1 MTILVNLLVIA
12 TLGTVA
18 SLSTRF
24 FSPVELQDRFEEG
37 QKFYALG
44 DYDKAIE
51 RYEVILATQSNAMIN
66 VEEVTVAVDE
76 FILPV
81 RVGATY
87 QLGNTYN
94 KLGLEKLQ
102 RSEFL
107 RAEGKETEAQARY
120 QEALADLNTSLDHFH
135 QLVIDEKIEERT
147 RVMAQYQMIQTSY
160 QLKNYEQVIREGEAL
175 LQNFPHSL
183 YEAATYY
190 DIAWSYFELEQYQKA
205 IERFEQVLILAPRG
219 SNADRSLFQIAESY
233 HSLGQDDIG
242 LDYLDR
248 LINRYDFAQ
257 MSEEEIIEM
266 TTLKLKGVVKETSRE
281 LVAKAHLKKGDIYA
295 KKDETEKAMAAY
307 AILPAEYAA
316 EPVLVQN
323 SYIRTA
329 ELIQK
334 EQGTTAAIAAYK
346 NAIEKVEDRFFQA
359 RTQLTVALMLFDQ
372 KHYLKAEEEYQ
383 IYLSAYEDVAARV
396 GFGREKVLFRMA
408 QCYQEHGRQVRGQ
421 DPDRA
426 DETID
431 DALVLYRQLL
441 DEYGSSALVPD
452 VLFNAG
458 FAHQLKKENEA
469 ARPFY
474 QRLVDEHPEHP
485 AAPNGLL
492 QLARIEYAAA
502 SYKEAEVIYRS
513 FLDRYPDSDLRNSAY
528 MELGLTYKWLK
539 DPNKA
544 IEAYEAVEEGWEQWP
559 KVQVELGE
567 LYIAKKDYE
576 QAKEALTR
584 ALGQTKDEELQSQ
597 MHYTVARVHFA
608 QSDYEGATREWSLA
622 LEKSPPA
629 QILESSLLARG
640 GAYYEVAK
648 QQDAAGDSASA
659 RISYEASLAD
669 MKALL
674 DRNPAPQIKD
684 SAFRTLGAGMIRLQR
699 EEEAALYY
707 QELISASEDPQ
718 EQATFRMLLTELYY
732 DQKDFKQAEY
742 FARQLLDMDFEDDN
756 QAGYY
761 RKERAYSIIGN
772 ALLQQKKNPEAARVF
787 AEGLVRY
794 PNSGESGNLAFS
806 KAFAEVSAG
815 DYEAA
820 VGSFKAFIEKFPESN
835 NRIHGQYY
843 LAHGYQALTQFKK
856 AAAGFE
862 NLARRYPDSQYEEEA
877 LYLIGE
883 NFYNERDFEKAA
895 TAYQKLLAK
904 YPQGQYGG
912 SAQYALS
919 WSYVEQEKMEEAVEA
934 MRTLVDLY
942 PQSEFA
948 SKAQFTIGD
957 YYYNIRSYAEAIEA
971 YERVIDAYPDSDE
984 ATRAQTLVAEL
995 SEIQASFDYNEAMKL
1010 FEAKQYQE
1018 AVDSLKG
1025 IIEKYPGTY
1034 TELAAYCN
1042 LGLAYEI
1049 VRQWV
1054 VAAEN
1059 YRVVV
1064 EKGGD
1069 SPEHADVV
1077 SFARMHRDW
1086 IVENRL

>member
-1 MTILVNLLVIA
+1 MMILVNLLVVA
-12 TLGTVA
+12 ALGTVA

-37 QKFYALG
+37 QKLYALG

-107 RAEGKETEAQARY
+107 RAERKETEAQARY
-120 QEALADLNTSLDHFH
+120 QEALADLNTSLDHFR
-135 QLVIDEKIEERT
+135 QLATDEKIDERT

-160 QLKNYEQVIREGEAL
+160 QLKNYEQVIQEGEAL
-175 LQNFPHSL
+175 LHNFPHSL
-183 YEAATYY
+183 YEATTYY

-233 HSLGQDDIG
+233 RSLGQDDRA

-248 LINRYDFAQ
+248 LIGRYDFAQ

-266 TTLKLKGVVKETSRE
+266 TTLKLKGVIKETARE

-295 KKDETEKAMAAY
+295 EKGETEKAMAAY

-334 EQGTTAAIAAYK
+334 ERSTTAAIAAYK
-346 NAIEKVEDRFFQA
+346 NAIEKVEDKLFQA
-359 RTQLTVALMLFDQ
+359 RTQLTVALMLFDEKQ
-372 KHYLKAEEEYQ
+372 YLQAAAEYQ
-383 IYLSAYEDVAARV
+383 IYLNAYEDVAARV
-396 GFGREKVLFRMA
+396 GFGREKVLFRIA
-408 QCYQEHGRQVRGQ
+408 QCHQEYGRQVRGQ
-421 DPDRA
+421 DPARA
-426 DETID
+426 DQTID
-431 DALVLYRQLL
+431 EALALYQLL
-441 DEYGSSALVPD
+441 LVEYGSSALIPD

-458 FAHQLKKENEA
+458 FAHQLKKEDEA
-469 ARPFY
+469 AKPLY
-474 QRLVDEHPEHP
+474 QRLVEDHPEHQ

-502 SYKEAEVIYRS
+502 NYAEAEAIYRS

-539 DPNKA
+539 DPDKA
-544 IEAYEAVEEGWEQWP
+544 IAAYETVAAGWEQWP
-559 KVQVELGE
+559 KVQVDLAE
-567 LYIAKKDYE
+567 LYIGKKDYE
-576 QAKEALTR
+576 QAREALR
-584 ALGQTKDEELQSQ
+584 QALGQAQDEELQSQ
-597 MHYTVARVHFA
+597 MHYTAARVHFA
-608 QSDYEGATREWSLA
+608 QDDYEGAIREWTLA
-622 LEKSPPA
+622 LEKSPPS

-659 RISYEASLAD
+659 RMRYEASLAD

-699 EEEAALYY
+699 EEEAASYY
-707 QELISASEDPQ
+707 QELIAASEDPQ

-732 DQKDFKQAEY
+732 DQQDFTRARH
-742 FARQLLDMDFEDDN
+742 FARQLLDMEFEDDN

-772 ALLQQKKNPEAARVF
+772 ALLQQKQYEEAAGVF
-787 AEGLVRY
+787 AQGLELY
-794 PNSGESGNLAFS
+794 PSSGESGNLAFS
-806 KAFAEVSAG
+806 KGFAEVSAT
-815 DYEAA
+815 DYEAT
-820 VGSFKAFIEKFPESN
+820 VKSFKAFIEKYPDN
-835 NRIHGQYY
+835 ANRVHGQYY
-843 LAHGYQALTQFKK
+843 LAHSHQALTQFKK
-856 AAAGFE
+856 AAAAFE
-862 NLARRYPDSQYEEEA
+862 DLARRYPDSQYEEEA
-877 LYLIGE
+877 LFLIGE
-883 NFYNERDFEKAA
+883 NYYNERDFEKAA
-895 TAYQKLLAK
+895 TAYQKLLAQ
-904 YPQGQYGG
+904 YPQGKYGG
-912 SAQYALS
+912 AAQYALA
-919 WSYVEQEKMEEAVEA
+919 WCYVEQERMEEAVAA
-934 MRTLVDLY
+934 MGTLVERY
-942 PQSEFA
+942 PRSEYA

-957 YYYNIRSYAEAIEA
+957 YYYNIRSYAEAMEA
-971 YERVIDAYPDSDE
+971 YGRVIDAYPDSDE
-984 ATRAQTLVAEL
+984 APRARSLVAEL
-995 SEIQASFDYNEAMKL
+995 SEIQASFDYNEVMKL
-1010 FEAKQYQE
+1010 LETKQYRE
-1018 AVDSLKG
+1018 AVTGLKG

-1049 VRQWV
+1049 MRQWREAV
-1054 VAAEN
+1054 EN
-1059 YRVVV
+1059 YQVVE

-1069 SPEHADVV
+1069 SPENADVV
-1077 SFARMHRDW
+1077 GFARLHRDW

>member
-1 MTILVNLLVIA
+1 MMILVNLLMIA
-12 TLGTVA
+12 ALGTAA

-37 QKFYALG
+37 QKLYALG
-44 DYDKAIE
+44 AYDKAIE

-66 VEEVTVAVDE
+66 VEEVMVAVDE

-81 RVGATY
+81 RVAATY

-107 RAEGKETEAQARY
+107 RTEKKEAEAEERY
-120 QEALADLNTSLDHFH
+120 QSALEDLNASLEHFR
-135 QLVIDEKIEERT
+135 QLATDEEIDERT

-160 QLKNYEQVIREGEAL
+160 QLKDYEQVIQQGEAL

-190 DIAWSYFELEQYQKA
+190 DMAWSYFELEQYQEA
-205 IERFEQVLILAPRG
+205 IERFGQVLILAPRG

-233 HSLGQDDIG
+233 AHLGQDDRA
-242 LDYLDR
+242 LEYLDR
-248 LINRYDFAQ
+248 LIARYDFAQ

-281 LVAKAHLKKGDIYA
+281 LVAKAHLRKGDIYA
-295 KKDETEKAMAAY
+295 EAGEVEKAMAAY
-307 AILPAEYAA
+307 AVLPTEYSA

-329 ELIQK
+329 ELTQK
-334 EQGTTAAIAAYK
+334 ERGTIAAIASYK
-346 NAIEKVEDRFFQA
+346 NAIEKVEDKLFQA
-359 RTQLTVALMLFDQ
+359 RTQLTVALMLYDEGE
-372 KHYLKAEEEYQ
+372 YLQAVEEYK
-383 IYLSAYEDVAARV
+383 IYLNAYGDMVARV
-396 GFGREKVLFRMA
+396 GFGREKVLFRIA
-408 QCYQEHGRQVRGQ
+408 QCHQAYGRQVRRE
-421 DPDRA
+421 DPARSEEA
-426 DETID
+426 ID
-431 DALVLYRQLL
+431 TALVLYRQLL
-441 DEYGSSALVPD
+441 DEYENAALIPD
-452 VLFNAG
+452 VFFNAG
-458 FAHQLKKENEA
+458 FSHQLNKEDEA

-474 QRLVDEHPEHP
+474 QRLVDDFSDHP

-492 QLARIEYAAA
+492 QLARIDYAAA
-502 SYKEAEVIYRS
+502 DYAKAEAIYRS
-513 FLDRYPDSDLRNSAY
+513 FLDRYSESDLRNTAY

-539 DPNKA
+539 DPDRA
-544 IEAYEAVEEGWEQWP
+544 IAAYETVEDDWEQWP
-559 KVQVELGE
+559 KVQVDLAE
-567 LYIAKKDYE
+567 LYIGKREHDRAR
-576 QAKEALTR
+576 EALRR
-584 ALGQTKDEELQSQ
+584 ALDKAQDKELESQ
-597 MHYTVARVHFA
+597 MHYTAARVHFA
-608 QSDYEGATREWSLA
+608 QDDFEGAIREWTLA
-622 LEKSPPA
+622 LEKTPPP

-648 QQDAAGDSASA
+648 QQDAVGDTANA
-659 RISYEASLAD
+659 RLSYEASLED

-674 DRNPAPQIKD
+674 DRDPAPQIKD
-684 SAFRTLGAGMIRLQR
+684 SAFRTLGAGRILLQR
-699 EEEAALYY
+699 EEEAASYY

-718 EQATFRMLLTELYY
+718 VQATFRMLLIELYY
-732 DQKDFKQAEY
+732 DQQDFTQARN
-742 FARQLLDMDFEDDN
+742 FARQLLDMEFEDDN

-772 ALLQQKKNPEAARVF
+772 ALLQQKQYEEAAVAFTR
-787 AEGLVRY
+787 GLELY

-806 KAFAEVSAG
+806 KGFAQVSLA

-820 VGSFKAFIEKFPESN
+820 AKNFKTFIEKYPDN
-835 NRIHGQYY
+835 PNRIHGQYY
-843 LAHGYQALTQFKK
+843 LAHSHQALTQFK
-856 AAAGFE
+856 AAAAVFE
-862 NLARRYPDSQYEEEA
+862 DLARRFPDSQYEEEA
-877 LYLIGE
+877 LFLIGE
-883 NFYNERDFEKAA
+883 NYYNERDFEKAA

-904 YPQGQYGG
+904 YSQGAYGG
-912 SAQYALS
+912 PAQYALA

-934 MRTLVDLY
+934 MGILVERY

-957 YYYNIRSYAEAIEA
+957 YHYNIRSYAEAITA
-971 YERVIDAYPDSDE
+971 YERVITEYPDSDE
-984 ATRAQTLVAEL
+984 APRARSLVAEL

-1018 AVDSLKG
+1018 AVAGLKA

-1049 VRQWV
+1049 MRQWTEAV
-1054 VAAEN
+1054 EN
-1059 YRVVV
+1059 YRVVE

-1069 SPEHADVV
+1069 SPESADVV
-1077 SFARMHRDW
+1077 GFARMHRDW